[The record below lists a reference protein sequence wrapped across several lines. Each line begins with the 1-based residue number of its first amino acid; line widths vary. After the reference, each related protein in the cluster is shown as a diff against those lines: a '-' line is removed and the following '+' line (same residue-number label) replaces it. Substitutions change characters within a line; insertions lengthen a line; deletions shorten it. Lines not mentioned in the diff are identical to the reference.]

1 MQGEPECGQ
10 DMALYCTMRK
20 NRIVIWTCLMHKGWI
35 EPLKRVRVFSPG
47 RTPES
52 LPGALFHDD
61 AFFEDE
67 DVPLADLDRHPLSAH
82 RPFCENIMISSADL

>member
-1 MQGEPECGQ
+1 MWSGHGFILYYQKEPDC
-10 DMALYCTMRK
+10 DLDLPYA
-20 NRIVIWTCLMHKGWI
+20 
-35 EPLKRVRVFSPG
+35 KRVRVFSPG